1 MPDHAGRTGPVGP
14 VDGRLVPRYAGAGSF
29 ARLPEIDRVPD
40 YDVAILGVPFDNGTS
55 YRPGARFGPMAVRQ
69 ASRHLR
75 PGHHVE
81 LGSTPFG
88 EIQVVDAGDVPVTP
102 FSIDEAM
109 AQIAGQAADLVTGG
123 RKVIAIG
130 GDHTVAL
137 PMLRSV
143 VLEHGPVALVH
154 FDAHL
159 DTWDTYFN
167 APTTHGTIF
176 RRAFEEGLLVEDHS
190 IHVGIRGP
198 IYGEDDL
205 ADDRRFGFRT
215 IRAGDIDDL
224 GIAGTS
230 GAITDRVGDLPVYL
244 SIDIDVLDPSAA
256 PGTGTPEIGGL
267 TSRELLRVLRGLRA
281 LHLVGADVV
290 EVAPAYDHAELT
302 TVAAATVAYDLITLM
317 AKERREAS
325 QSGDATEATNAD

>member
-109 AQIAGQAADLVTGG
+109 AQIAGQAGDLVTGG

-176 RRAFEEGLLVEDHS
+176 RRAFEENLLVEDHS
-190 IHVGIRGP
+190 VHIGIRGP
-198 IYGEDDL
+198 IYGQADL
-205 ADDRRFGFRT
+205 ADDKRFGFRT
-215 IRAGDIDDL
+215 IRASDL
-224 GIAGTS
+224 DTIGAD
-230 GAITDRVGDLPVYL
+230 GAIDAITSRVGDLPVYL
-244 SIDIDVLDPSAA
+244 SLDIDVLDPAFA
-256 PGTGTPEIGGL
+256 PGTGTPEAGGL
-267 TSRELLRVLRGLRA
+267 SNRELLRVLRGLTGVN
-281 LHLVGADVV
+281 LIGGDVV
-290 EVAPAYDHAELT
+290 EVAPAYDHAEIT
-302 TVAAATVAYDLITLM
+302 AIAAATVIFDLITLFSL
-317 AKERREAS
+317 RR
-325 QSGDATEATNAD
+325 T